1 PQDAERHLAASASDV
16 IRLRFG
22 LESAWE
28 HAPTAGGKLA
38 PRVEIGLRHDDG
50 DAETGFGLDVGGG
63 LDWSDPARGINLGLE
78 GRTRVLHQN
87 GDFRDWGLSMTF
99 AYDTSP
105 ATKRGFST
113 SASRNLGSASS
124 GGVAALLA
132 PETIPEA
139 REPNGDGAWGLNAAY
154 GISWGQD
161 MVGSPYTRLSGAGR
175 LQAVRLGYRIEPDAP
190 HAADMNIDLWAESL
204 VGESGED
211 AVGSS
216 LRWQW

>member
-1 PQDAERHLAASASDV
+1 
-16 IRLRFG
+16 
-22 LESAWE
+22 
-28 HAPTAGGKLA
+28 
-38 PRVEIGLRHDDG
+38 
-50 DAETGFGLDVGGG
+50 
-63 LDWSDPARGINLGLE
+63 
-78 GRTRVLHQN
+78 
-87 GDFRDWGLSMTF
+87 MTF

-139 REPNGDGAWGLNAAY
+139 RETNGDGAWGLNAAY